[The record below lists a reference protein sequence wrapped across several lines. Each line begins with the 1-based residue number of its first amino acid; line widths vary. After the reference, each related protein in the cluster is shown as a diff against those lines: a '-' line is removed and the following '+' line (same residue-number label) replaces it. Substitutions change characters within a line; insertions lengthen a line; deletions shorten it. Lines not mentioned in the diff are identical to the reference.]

1 LVSQPDR
8 LRTER
13 PQWAGWL
20 WVLPALAILIFVQL
34 APVAQT
40 AFYSFH
46 DRTSFSAGHFVGLEE
61 YRLTMGS
68 DQFRAALINNLI
80 FALSVPLVIAV
91 ALVFVAILYQGIRF
105 TRLWEAMVFFPY
117 LPAIASVSVALV
129 YFLGE
134 NGPVNTMIRAVLGN
148 GAGIHWLTQVGT
160 ASWTI
165 MLILSWKRLGVTVL
179 LFMARM
185 VMLDRREF
193 EAAALEG
200 ASWPTTFRR
209 VALPQL
215 RSIIQFAAIIGF
227 VEVFAYAF
235 SYIFILTHG
244 GPQESTYTLEFL
256 MYRLQFF
263 LQNVGAAAVVAMV
276 ILSIMAVLG
285 VARALVARHEGE
297 LV

>member
-1 LVSQPDR
+1 VTL
-8 LRTER
+8 
-13 PQWAGWL
+13 
-20 WVLPALAILIFVQL
+20 
-34 APVAQT
+34 
-40 AFYSFH
+40 
-46 DRTSFSAGHFVGLEE
+46 
-61 YRLTMGS
+61 GS
-68 DQFRAALINNLI
+68 EQFRAALINNFIL
-80 FALSVPLVIAV
+80 ALSVPLVIVV
-91 ALVFVAILYQGIRF
+91 ALVFVAILYQGVRF
-105 TRLWEAMVFFPY
+105 SRLWEAMVFLPY

-134 NGPVNTMIRAVLGN
+134 NGPVNTMIRAIFGDT
-148 GAGIHWLTQVGT
+148 AGIHWLTQVGT

-185 VMLDRREF
+185 VILDRREF

-200 ASWPTTFRR
+200 ASWPATFRR

-227 VEVFAYAF
+227 VDVFAYAF
-235 SYIFILTHG
+235 SFIFILTRG
-244 GPQESTYTLEFL
+244 GPQESTQTLEFL

-263 LQNVGAAAVVAMV
+263 LQNVGAAAAVAMV

-285 VARALVARHEGE
+285 VARAIVARREGG
-297 LV
+297 LS